1 MKNLPRL
8 VSNLGEHQNL
18 QRQSRRS
25 LDLDLCRTEITLRIK
40 NFMLANDESKQVTF
54 LKAPLHLRDKLL
66 KTIW

>member
-1 MKNLPRL
+1 MKNLPHL
-8 VSNLGEHQNL
+8 VSNLGEHQNPL
-18 QRQSRRS
+18 RQFRRL
-25 LDLDLCRTEITLRIK
+25 LDLDLCRAEIMLRIK